1 MTETTSLPRLTDLII
16 GPFSRIC
23 GVAHCLLHTS
33 PDALKEKA
41 AFCGPY
47 LEAKRDMHST
57 ILANKL

>member
-1 MTETTSLPRLTDLII
+1 LTEII

-23 GVAHCLLHTS
+23 GVAHCLVHTS

-47 LEAKRDMHST
+47 LEAKPDMHST
-57 ILANKL
+57 TLANKL